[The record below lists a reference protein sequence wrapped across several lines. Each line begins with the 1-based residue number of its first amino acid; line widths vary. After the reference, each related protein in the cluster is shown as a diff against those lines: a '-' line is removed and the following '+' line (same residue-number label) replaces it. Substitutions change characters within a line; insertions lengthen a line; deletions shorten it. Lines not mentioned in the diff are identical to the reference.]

1 MRDTENRNPFTSKG
15 FILGAVII
23 GVLVLAAI
31 LIAVTSLGGGGGQ
44 NRPAATATPSTPA
57 STDSDTT
64 VGSVCELAGYEETS
78 SLASPPSA
86 DWTIA
91 GTVAVPSS
99 ATAGPGVVDD
109 DGFRSCFAHTSEG
122 ALFSAISFVAMSSD
136 ARTAS
141 RVSEMV
147 APGVGRDA
155 AIANTDPDAPVAS
168 SRLQLAGYNVTA
180 YTADEAVIDL
190 AWSVTSSGG
199 ALVSYPIALTWVEG
213 DWKVEVADNGQPRF
227 SASPLE
233 SLGGYIP
240 WSGI

>member
-1 MRDTENRNPFTSKG
+1 MRDTENRTPFTSRG

-23 GVLVLAAI
+23 GVLVLVAI
-31 LIAVTSLGGGGGQ
+31 LIAVTSLGGGGQ
-44 NRPAATATPSTPA
+44 DTPAATATPSTPA
-57 STDSDTT
+57 STDSDAAA
-64 VGSVCELAGYEETS
+64 GSICDLAGYEETS

-109 DGFRSCFAHTSEG
+109 DGFRSCFAHTAEG

-155 AIANTDPDAPVAS
+155 AIANTDPDAPISS
-168 SRLQLAGYNVTA
+168 SRLQLAGYTVTA

-199 ALVSYPIALTWVEG
+199 ALVSYPIALAWVEG

>member
-1 MRDTENRNPFTSKG
+1 MSDTESRNPFTSKG
-15 FILGAVII
+15 FIFGAII
-23 GVLVLAAI
+23 LGVLMLAAI
-31 LIAVTSLGGGGGQ
+31 LLAVTSLGGGGGQ
-44 NRPAATATPSTPA
+44 SAPATTATPP
-57 STDSDTT
+57 TT
-64 VGSVCELAGYEETS
+64 VTAEPGAAAASVCGLTGYESTS
-78 SLASPPSA
+78 SLVTPPDAEWS
-86 DWTIA
+86 IA

-99 ATAGPGVVDD
+99 ATAGPGVVD

-136 ARTAS
+136 AQTAS

-155 AIANTDPDAPVAS
+155 AIANTDPNARIS
-168 SRLQLAGYNVTA
+168 STRLQLAGYKVTA

-190 AWSVTSSGG
+190 AWTVTTSGG
-199 ALVSYPIALTWVEG
+199 ALVSYPIALKWSEG
-213 DWKVEVADNGQPRF
+213 DWKVQVADNGQPRF
-227 SASPLE
+227 SASPLD